1 VKRLL
6 LLFPALLAAIAARG
20 ATCESLAKFKL
31 ANLTVNS
38 AAKVRAGDFP
48 VPGAS
53 GPNAVLKALP
63 EFCRV
68 LLTLT
73 PSSDSDI
80 KVEVWLPLSGWNQKY
95 EAVGNGG
102 WAGVISYAAMGEALK
117 RGYATSSTDTGHVGA
132 SGSFALGHP
141 EKLADFGWRSEH
153 EMAEKSKRII
163 AAFYGQLPKYSYWN
177 GCSTGGRQGLKEV
190 QRFPDDFQGV
200 IAGAAASPR
209 TGQAFEAMWI
219 ANAVLRD
226 PASFIPPAKYPVIH
240 KAVLDA
246 CDALDGVKDGVL
258 DDPRKCHFDPSVL
271 ACRAGDAPDCLTMPQ
286 VEAVKK
292 IYTPATQPVT
302 DELLFPALMPGSEL
316 GWAGMAGGPEP
327 NAVLY
332 DHFKY
337 VVFKDPNWDW
347 KTLNFTTDVDLTRK
361 ADQSTITDGATID
374 ATNPLIQSYLGHGK
388 LILYH
393 GWADQLV
400 AAQASVRYYENVV
413 YSIPGVDFANSLRLY
428 MVPGMGHCGGGDGP
442 NTFDM
447 LTPLEPWVEHGKA
460 PAEIVASHSTGG
472 KIDRTRPLCP
482 YPQVAKY
489 KGTGSTD
496 EVANFACTAP

>member
-1 VKRLL
+1 
-6 LLFPALLAAIAARG
+6 
-20 ATCESLAKFKL
+20 
-31 ANLTVNS
+31 
-38 AAKVRAGDFP
+38 
-48 VPGAS
+48 
-53 GPNAVLKALP
+53 
-63 EFCRV
+63 
-68 LLTLT
+68 
-73 PSSDSDI
+73 
-80 KVEVWLPLSGWNQKY
+80 
-95 EAVGNGG
+95 
-102 WAGVISYAAMGEALK
+102 
-117 RGYATSSTDTGHVGA
+117 
-132 SGSFALGHP
+132 
-141 EKLADFGWRSEH
+141 
-153 EMAEKSKRII
+153 MAEKSKRLI

-271 ACRAGDAPDCLTMPQ
+271 ACRAGDAPDCLTTAQ
-286 VEAVKK
+286 AEAVKK
-292 IYTPATQPVT
+292 IYTPATKPVT
-302 DELLFPALMPGSEL
+302 DELLFPALMPGTEL

-400 AAQASVRYYENVV
+400 AAQASVRYYENVI
-413 YSIPGVDFANSLRLY
+413 YIIPGVDFANSLRLY

-447 LTPLEPWVEHGKA
+447 LTAMEQWVEHGKA
-460 PAEIVASHSTGG
+460 PAEILASHSTGG
-472 KIDRTRPLCP
+472 KVDRTRPLCP

-489 KGTGSTD
+489 KGAGSTD
-496 EVANFACTAP
+496 EAANFACSAP

>member
-1 VKRLL
+1 MTLV
-6 LLFPALLAAIAARG
+6 
-20 ATCESLAKFKL
+20 
-31 ANLTVNS
+31 NMTVN
-38 AAKVRAGDFP
+38 AASKVRAGDFTP
-48 VPGAS
+48 PGAR
-53 GPNAVLKALP
+53 GPNGVLKGLP
-63 EFCRV
+63 AFCRV

-73 PSSDSDI
+73 PSADSDI
-80 KVEVWLPLSGWNQKY
+80 KVEVWLPMAGWNNKY
-95 EAVGNGG
+95 QAVGNGG
-102 WAGVISYAAMGEALK
+102 WAGVISYGAMAEALK
-117 RGYATSSTDTGHVGA
+117 RGYATSSTDTGHMGG

-141 EKLADFGWRSEH
+141 EKLSDFGWRSEH
-153 EMAEKSKRII
+153 EMVEKSKRVISS
-163 AAFYGQLPKYSYWN
+163 FYGRLPKFSYWN
-177 GCSTGGRQGLKEV
+177 GCSTGGRQGLQEV

-200 IAGAAASPR
+200 IAGDPANPR

-240 KAVLDA
+240 NAVLGA

-258 DDPRKCHFDPSVL
+258 DDPRKCQFDPAVL
-271 ACRAGDAPDCLTMPQ
+271 ACKAGDGPDCLTAPQ

-292 IYTPATQPVT
+292 IYTPAKDSSTE
-302 DELLFPALMPGSEL
+302 ELIFPPLMPGSEL

-327 NAVLY
+327 NAILN

-347 KTLNFTTDVDLTRK
+347 KTLNFATDVGLTRK
-361 ADQSTITDGATID
+361 ADRSTIAAGSTID
-374 ATNPLIQSYLGHGK
+374 ATDPLIQSYLVRGK

-400 AAQASVRYYENVV
+400 APQASINYYENVLS
-413 YSIPGVDFANSLRLY
+413 SIPGADPTHAMRLY
-428 MVPGMGHCGGGDGP
+428 MAPGMGHCGGGDGP
-442 NTFDM
+442 NAFDM
-447 LTPLEPWVEHGKA
+447 VTALEQWVEQGKA
-460 PAEIVASHSTGG
+460 PAEILASHSTGG
-472 KIDRTRPLCP
+472 KVDRTRPLCP

-496 EVANFACTAP
+496 EASNFSCSVP